1 VERCLDVAWRE
12 RVNAGTVVFVM
23 SHARA
28 ESIRWALLGC
38 ITGHVFRHRYMY
50 RRDTHDGSPLRMH
63 ERNRMLRERNAP
75 RKLTAIR
82 RSHSDMPCPRYAPSS
97 MPTFV
102 NGEVEGTEI
111 REICWQAA
119 STSSCDIRCQRFP
132 TRGKMRA
139 CCAANAFRVHL
150 KGRPPG
156 SANASA
162 IQRTMPN

>member
-1 VERCLDVAWRE
+1 
-12 RVNAGTVVFVM
+12 
-23 SHARA
+23 
-28 ESIRWALLGC
+28 
-38 ITGHVFRHRYMY
+38 
-50 RRDTHDGSPLRMH
+50 
-63 ERNRMLRERNAP
+63 
-75 RKLTAIR
+75 
-82 RSHSDMPCPRYAPSS
+82 

-139 CCAANAFRVHL
+139 CCFANAFRVHL

-162 IQRTMPN
+162 IQRTMPERPLIKATLLPNGAMAAIPVGPRSPVLLFRPKDPAVDRGRENPDLL